1 MNTETTPEQAYLT
14 AGQLLRQAREQHG
27 LTQQTVADRL
37 CLKLS
42 TIRDIEEDNIPAT
55 MVPTFLRGYVRSYA
69 KLVQIPEAEILA
81 ILDKH
86 TPAKTAKVS
95 PMQSFSLGKK
105 RKKRESWLM
114 WITWLIILVVI
125 SLTGAWWWQ
134 NHIAQQKEL
143 ISMADHSAAK
153 IAQKKASSED
163 LPTENH
169 DQVTQLPTREQA
181 TSEPSPSVA
190 VAENIAE
197 NAVAANNTS
206 SHHQEV
212 AQSVASTQNQAVK
225 TPETQLAGNGPQ
237 AQTAPLSANQ
247 GTAQVP
253 SVSENNSTTVADSN
267 KLMMNFKASC
277 WLQVVDANGKKLFS
291 GTKHKGDHLSLS
303 GSLPYEL
310 TIGAPAVVDVQFRG
324 QVVDLSR
331 FIKES
336 RIARLKVPTAQ

>member
-1 MNTETTPEQAYLT
+1 MNTETTPEQAHLT

-42 TIRDIEEDNIPAT
+42 TIRDIEEDNIPAS

-105 RKKRESWLM
+105 RRKRESWLM

-134 NHIAQQKEL
+134 NHTAQQKEL
-143 ISMADHSAAK
+143 ISMADQSATQV
-153 IAQKKASSED
+153 AQKKAHVMD
-163 LPTENH
+163 LATGSN
-169 DQVTQLPTREQA
+169 DQATQLPASEQPLSA
-181 TSEPSPSVA
+181 
-190 VAENIAE
+190 
-197 NAVAANNTS
+197 
-206 SHHQEV
+206 
-212 AQSVASTQNQAVK
+212 ASTENSAKANKANTDNVNNSGETVLPGASAQHPAVEA
-225 TPETQLAGNGPQ
+225 PEIHPQ
-237 AQTAPLSANQ
+237 TVPLPVNPSTAPL
-247 GTAQVP
+247 P
-253 SVSENNSTTVADSN
+253 DVSENGSTAVADSN
-267 KLMMNFKASC
+267 KLVMNFKASC
-277 WLQVVDANGKKLFS
+277 WLQVVDANGKMLFS
-291 GTKHKGDHLSLS
+291 GTKKKGDSLNLS
-303 GSLPYEL
+303 GSLPYKL

-331 FIKES
+331 FIKEH
-336 RIARLKVPTAQ
+336 RIARLKVPGTQ

>member
-55 MVPTFLRGYVRSYA
+55 MVPAFLRGYVRSYA

-153 IAQKKASSED
+153 IAQKKGSSVD
-163 LPTENH
+163 SSTESH
-169 DQVTQLPTREQA
+169 DQAAQLPAREQA
-181 TSEPSPSVA
+181 TSEPPVSVA
-190 VAENIAE
+190 LAE
-197 NAVAANNTS
+197 NAVVANNTS

-212 AQSVASTQNQAVK
+212 TQSVASTQNQVMK
-225 TPETQLAGNGPQ
+225 TPGTQLAGNGPQ
-237 AQTAPLSANQ
+237 TQTAPLPANQ

-253 SVSENNSTTVADSN
+253 SVSENNSTAVADSN

-291 GTKHKGDHLSLS
+291 GTKNKGDHLSLS

-336 RIARLKVPTAQ
+336 RIARLKVPAAQ

>member
-1 MNTETTPEQAYLT
+1 MNTETTPEQAHLT

-42 TIRDIEEDNIPAT
+42 TIRDIEEDNIPAN

-143 ISMADHSAAK
+143 ISMADQSAVQ
-153 IAQKKASSED
+153 IAQKKAKAAGLSTESNDQATQLQASEQP
-163 LPTENH
+163 LSAASTEN
-169 DQVTQLPTREQA
+169 
-181 TSEPSPSVA
+181 SVK
-190 VAENIAE
+190 
-197 NAVAANNTS
+197 ANNADNNRGETS
-206 SHHQEV
+206 PP
-212 AQSVASTQNQAVK
+212 VASAQHQAVEP
-225 TPETQLAGNGPQ
+225 PETQPQ
-237 AQTAPLSANQ
+237 TVPLPVNQGAAQTPN
-247 GTAQVP
+247 
-253 SVSENNSTTVADSN
+253 VSENSSMAVADSN
-267 KLMMNFKASC
+267 KLVMNFKASC
-277 WLQVVDANGKKLFS
+277 WLQVADANGKMLFS
-291 GTKHKGDHLSLS
+291 GTKKKGDSLSLS
-303 GSLPYEL
+303 GLLPYKL

-331 FIKES
+331 FIKEH
-336 RIARLKVPTAQ
+336 RIARLKVPGTQ

>member
-42 TIRDIEEDNIPAT
+42 TIRDIEEDNIPTT

-114 WITWLIILVVI
+114 WITWLIILIVI

-143 ISMADHSAAK
+143 ISMADHSAAQ
-153 IAQKKASSED
+153 IAQKKAKVNESHKSA
-163 LPTENH
+163 
-169 DQVTQLPTREQA
+169 TQLPASEQA
-181 TSEPSPSVA
+181 TSESSVSA
-190 VAENIAE
+190 AE
-197 NAVAANNTS
+197 NAAAANIHSPNTH
-206 SHHQEV
+206 SHNSEEV
-212 AQSVASTQNQAVK
+212 TQSVPSTQNQVVK

-237 AQTAPLSANQ
+237 TQTAPLPANQ
-247 GTAQVP
+247 GATQVP
-253 SVSENNSTTVADSN
+253 NVAENNSTAVVDSN
-267 KLMMNFKASC
+267 KLVMNFKASC
-277 WLQVVDANGKKLFS
+277 WLQVVDANGKTLFS

-303 GSLPYEL
+303 GSLPYNL

-331 FIKES
+331 FAKAG
-336 RIARLKVPTAQ
+336 RIARFKVPTAQ

>member
-1 MNTETTPEQAYLT
+1 MNTETTPEQAHLT

-42 TIRDIEEDNIPAT
+42 TIRDIEEDNIPAN

-134 NHIAQQKEL
+134 NHTAQQKEL
-143 ISMADHSAAK
+143 ISMADQSAVQ
-153 IAQKKASSED
+153 IAQKKAKAAGLS
-163 LPTENH
+163 TESN
-169 DQVTQLPTREQA
+169 DQA
-181 TSEPSPSVA
+181 TPLQASEPSLSAASTENSVKVNKADNNRGETSPPVASAQHQTVETPEIPPQTVPLPANQSTAQISRVVENTAPAVA
-190 VAENIAE
+190 V
-197 NAVAANNTS
+197 S
-206 SHHQEV
+206 
-212 AQSVASTQNQAVK
+212 
-225 TPETQLAGNGPQ
+225 
-237 AQTAPLSANQ
+237 
-247 GTAQVP
+247 
-253 SVSENNSTTVADSN
+253 D
-267 KLMMNFKASC
+267 KLVMNFKASC
-277 WLQVVDANGKKLFS
+277 WLQVADANGKMLFS
-291 GTKHKGDHLSLS
+291 GTKHKGDSLNLS
-303 GSLPYEL
+303 GLLPYQL
-310 TIGAPAVVDVQFRG
+310 TIGAPTAVDVQFRG
-324 QVVDLSR
+324 QAVNLSN
-331 FIKES
+331 FVKAG
-336 RIARLKVPTAQ
+336 RIARLKVPGTQ

>member
-1 MNTETTPEQAYLT
+1 MNTETTPEQAHLT

-143 ISMADHSAAK
+143 ISMADHSAAQ
-153 IAQKKASSED
+153 IAQKKANAVDSS
-163 LPTENH
+163 TESH

-181 TSEPSPSVA
+181 ASEPSSSAA
-190 VAENIAE
+190 VTE
-197 NAVAANNTS
+197 NAVAANNTGG
-206 SHHQEV
+206 HHKEV
-212 AQSVASTQNQAVK
+212 AQSAASTQNQVVK
-225 TPETQLAGNGPQ
+225 TPEIQPQ
-237 AQTAPLSANQ
+237 TQTAPLPANQ

-253 SVSENNSTTVADSN
+253 SVSENNSAVVADNN

-277 WLQVVDANGKKLFS
+277 WLQIVDAKGKKLFS

-324 QVVDLSR
+324 QAVDLSR

-336 RIARLKVPTAQ
+336 RIARLKVPAAQ

>member
-153 IAQKKASSED
+153 VAQKKASSED

-181 TSEPSPSVA
+181 TSELSSSAA
-190 VAENIAE
+190 VTE
-197 NAVAANNTS
+197 NAVAANNTGGPS
-206 SHHQEV
+206 GHSEEV
-212 AQSVASTQNQAVK
+212 AQSAPSTQNQVVK

-237 AQTAPLSANQ
+237 TQTAPLSANQ

-253 SVSENNSTTVADSN
+253 SVSENNSTAVADSN
-267 KLMMNFKASC
+267 NLMMNFKASC
-277 WLQVVDANGKKLFS
+277 WLQVIDAKGKKLFS

-310 TIGAPAVVDVQFRG
+310 TIGVPAVVDVRFRG
-324 QVVDLSR
+324 QSVDLSR
-331 FIKES
+331 FIKEG
-336 RIARLKVPTAQ
+336 RIARLKVPAA

>member
-55 MVPTFLRGYVRSYA
+55 MVPAFLRGYVRSYA

-153 IAQKKASSED
+153 IAQKKVSSVD
-163 LPTENH
+163 SSTESH
-169 DQVTQLPTREQA
+169 DQVVRLPTSEQ
-181 TSEPSPSVA
+181 SVSGPSSSAA
-190 VAENIAE
+190 VTGSAAG
-197 NAVAANNTS
+197 ANNAS
-206 SHHQEV
+206 SHHEE
-212 AQSVASTQNQAVK
+212 ATQSVTSTQNQVAK

-237 AQTAPLSANQ
+237 TQTAPAPLPANQ
-247 GTAQVP
+247 GAAQVT
-253 SVSENNSTTVADSN
+253 SVSENNLTAVADSD

-291 GTKHKGDHLSLS
+291 GTKYKGDHLSLS

-336 RIARLKVPTAQ
+336 RIARLKVPSAQ

>member
-1 MNTETTPEQAYLT
+1 MNTETTPEQAHLT

-42 TIRDIEEDNIPAT
+42 TIRDIEEDNIPAN

-69 KLVQIPEAEILA
+69 KLIQIPEAEILA

-134 NHIAQQKEL
+134 NHTAQQKEL
-143 ISMADHSAAK
+143 ISMADQSAAQV
-153 IAQKKASSED
+153 AQKKVHVSD
-163 LPTENH
+163 LATGSN
-169 DQVTQLPTREQA
+169 DQATQLPASEQPLSA
-181 TSEPSPSVA
+181 ASTENSVK
-190 VAENIAE
+190 
-197 NAVAANNTS
+197 ANNANSGETS
-206 SHHQEV
+206 PP
-212 AQSVASTQNQAVK
+212 VASAQHQVVE
-225 TPETQLAGNGPQ
+225 TPEIQPRTAPLPVNPSA
-237 AQTAPLSANQ
+237 APLSA
-247 GTAQVP
+247 
-253 SVSENNSTTVADSN
+253 VSENGSTAVADSN
-267 KLMMNFKASC
+267 KLVMNFKASC
-277 WLQVVDANGKKLFS
+277 WLQVVDANGKMLFS
-291 GTKHKGDHLSLS
+291 GTKKKGDSLNLS
-303 GSLPYEL
+303 GSLPYKL

-331 FIKES
+331 FIKEH
-336 RIARLKVPTAQ
+336 RIARLKVPGTQ

>member
-1 MNTETTPEQAYLT
+1 MNTETTPEQAHLT

-69 KLVQIPEAEILA
+69 KLVQIPETEILA

-153 IAQKKASSED
+153 IAQKKASSVD
-163 LPTENH
+163 SATNTKSH
-169 DQVTQLPTREQA
+169 DQATQLPAREQA
-181 TSEPSPSVA
+181 TSEPSVSA
-190 VAENIAE
+190 AENVVE
-197 NAVAANNTS
+197 ANTHNHSEEAT
-206 SHHQEV
+206 
-212 AQSVASTQNQAVK
+212 QSAASTQNQVVK
-225 TPETQLAGNGPQ
+225 APETQLTGNGPQ
-237 AQTAPLSANQ
+237 TQTTPLPANQ

-253 SVSENNSTTVADSN
+253 SVPESNSTAVADNN

-291 GTKHKGDHLSLS
+291 GTKHKGEQLSLS

-324 QVVDLSR
+324 QAVDLSR
-331 FIKES
+331 FAKAG
-336 RIARLKVPTAQ
+336 RIARFKVPTAQ

>member
-55 MVPTFLRGYVRSYA
+55 MVPAFLRGYVRSYA

-153 IAQKKASSED
+153 IAQKKASSVGSS
-163 LPTENH
+163 TENH
-169 DQVTQLPTREQA
+169 DQAARLSTSEQA
-181 TSEPSPSVA
+181 ASEPSSSAA
-190 VAENIAE
+190 VTG
-197 NAVAANNTS
+197 NAVEANNAS

-212 AQSVASTQNQAVK
+212 TQSAASTQNQVAK

-237 AQTAPLSANQ
+237 TQTAPLPANQ

-253 SVSENNSTTVADSN
+253 SVSENNSTAIADS

-291 GTKHKGDHLSLS
+291 GTKHKA
-303 GSLPYEL
+303 
-310 TIGAPAVVDVQFRG
+310 TI
-324 QVVDLSR
+324 
-331 FIKES
+331 
-336 RIARLKVPTAQ
+336 

>member
-1 MNTETTPEQAYLT
+1 MNTETTPEQAHLT

-153 IAQKKASSED
+153 IAQKKASSVNSA
-163 LPTENH
+163 TESH
-169 DQVTQLPTREQA
+169 DQVTQLPAREQA
-181 TSEPSPSVA
+181 TSEPSASA
-190 VAENIAE
+190 ALAE

-212 AQSVASTQNQAVK
+212 AQSVASTQNRVVK
-225 TPETQLAGNGPQ
+225 TPETQLAGNGS
-237 AQTAPLSANQ
+237 QTQTTPLPANQ

-253 SVSENNSTTVADSN
+253 SVPENNATAVADSN
-267 KLMMNFKASC
+267 KLMINFKASC
-277 WLQVVDANGKKLFS
+277 WLQIVDAKGKKLFS
-291 GTKHKGDHLSLS
+291 GTKHKGDHLNLS

-324 QVVDLSR
+324 QAVDLSR

-336 RIARLKVPTAQ
+336 RIARLKVPSAQ